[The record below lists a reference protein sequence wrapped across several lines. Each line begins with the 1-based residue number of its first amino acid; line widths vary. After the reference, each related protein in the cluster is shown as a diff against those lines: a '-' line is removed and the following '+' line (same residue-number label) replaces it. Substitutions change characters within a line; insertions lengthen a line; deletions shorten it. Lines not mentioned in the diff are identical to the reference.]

1 MRSPRSP
8 GWTIFGVL
16 SVVFM
21 LSPLVLVVL
30 MSFGSNEH
38 ATFPLG
44 SLTLD
49 WYRTLLSKPDFYVA
63 ASNSVTITAWVG
75 GLSLVIGTAAAFALA
90 QLRSGTVNLGLAVLL
105 LPLMLPPLVLALALA
120 TSFSAL
126 GMRLGVITVILSQL
140 VFTQPFVI
148 IIVHARMRAFPVQL
162 LESARD
168 LGAGPVRIFFTVTLP
183 VIRSS
188 LIGAALIAM
197 ALSLDDFIITYFVS
211 GSTVTYP
218 LYVNAAVKAAV
229 PPQINVL
236 ATAILV
242 VSLVLLALGT
252 LYRRKRIDVS

>member
-148 IIVHARMRAFPVQL
+148 IIVHARMRAFPVRL

-197 ALSLDDFIITYFVS
+197 ALSLDDFIITYFTI
-211 GSTVTYP
+211 GGGLTLPTLTWGMLRTALDP
-218 LYVNAAVKAAV
+218 TINA
-229 PPQINVL
+229 L
-236 ATAILV
+236 ASIILV
-242 VSLVLLALGT
+242 LTISFTVIALQ
-252 LYRRKRIDVS
+252 LSKYRG